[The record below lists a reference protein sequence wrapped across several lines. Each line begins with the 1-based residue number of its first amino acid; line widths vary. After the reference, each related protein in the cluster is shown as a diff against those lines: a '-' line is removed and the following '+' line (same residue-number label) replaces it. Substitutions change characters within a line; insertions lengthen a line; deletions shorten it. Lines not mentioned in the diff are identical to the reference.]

1 MVLKGR
7 ITTSFGRI
15 ARTRSLVSTQSL
27 SAAPRAKNW
36 SRYRIF
42 SIFFFWRI
50 LQKNPWCHR
59 PGSVVKD
66 TSDTVPRPRHRFFHS
81 IYGSK
86 SPNPE
91 DNRARRKFWRISN
104 CCSHVPRHVTQTDL
118 RGVRIEEYVKSNN
131 SWPVHILT
139 VLTQFLARTRV
150 YWSEGVQRMRQIDS
164 FIILRFGSEIFW
176 RIPLNRF

>member
-15 ARTRSLVSTQSL
+15 ARTTSLVSTQSL
-27 SAAPRAKNW
+27 SAAPRTKNW

-91 DNRARRKFWRISN
+91 DNRARSKFWRISN
-104 CCSHVPRHVTQTDL
+104 CCSHVPRHVTQTGL
-118 RGVRIEEYVKSNN
+118 RVYRNMWNQIIRGRSIFWP
-131 SWPVHILT
+131 SWPNFWLEPEFIGPKGSSECVRST
-139 VLTQFLARTRV
+139 VLSFWDSGPKYFGV
-150 YWSEGVQRMRQIDS
+150 Y
-164 FIILRFGSEIFW
+164 
-176 RIPLNRF
+176 P

>member
-15 ARTRSLVSTQSL
+15 ARTTSLVSTQSL

-42 SIFFFWRI
+42 SIFFSEGFSRKTHGVIVRDLWWRTHLI
-50 LQKNPWCHR
+50 LFLDLVTVFSTRFMVQNHR
-59 PGSVVKD
+59 IQRIIVPEENSEGSRTADSGPKYFD
-66 TSDTVPRPRHRFFHS
+66 
-81 IYGSK
+81 
-86 SPNPE
+86 
-91 DNRARRKFWRISN
+91 
-104 CCSHVPRHVTQTDL
+104 
-118 RGVRIEEYVKSNN
+118 VKSNN
-131 SWPVHILT
+131 SWSVHILT

-150 YWSEGVQRMRQIDS
+150 YWSEGVQRMRQIDI

-176 RIPLNRF
+176 RK